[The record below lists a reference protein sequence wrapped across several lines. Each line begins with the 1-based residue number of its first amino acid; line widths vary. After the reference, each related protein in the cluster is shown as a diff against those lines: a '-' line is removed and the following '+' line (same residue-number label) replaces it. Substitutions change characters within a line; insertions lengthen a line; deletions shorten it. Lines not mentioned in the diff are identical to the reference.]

1 MPQQLPSQSLATW
14 LDQLAPAT
22 ADEPAAQATP
32 GPVENGPVENGP
44 VANAPVEERL
54 LLSVARPAM
63 ACEFEVLLNQH
74 QYPQG
79 PERALA
85 ALDLIEHL
93 ELKLSV
99 YKLHSDLSLLNRF
112 GAQRPITVCSDTLR
126 LVQLACDLHQLTG
139 GAFDLT
145 AGSLSEAWGFSRR
158 QGALPTPEQIADALQ
173 VVGSHWIDIDA
184 HSSQVALRKAGVKT
198 NPGGIGK
205 GYALDRAAAHLWDE
219 GVKDFLIHGGLSSV
233 IARGNRQHPHVG
245 GGWLVSLRHPLRMEQ
260 VLGTIRLRNQALG
273 TSGSGKQFF
282 HFGGRRYSH
291 IIDPRSGWP
300 AQGLLSATVICASGA
315 VADALATALFV
326 MGRERAVEFCAAY
339 PQISAILLEQESP
352 SGRLRIEAI
361 NVPEGQWSTADAR
374 LVD

>member
-1 MPQQLPSQSLATW
+1 MPQQLPSQTLSTW
-14 LDQLAPAT
+14 LRQLAPVA
-22 ADEPAAQATP
+22 ADEPAAPPAP
-32 GPVENGPVENGP
+32 GPI
-44 VANAPVEERL
+44 EERL
-54 LLSVARPAM
+54 LLSVARSAM

-85 ALDLIEHL
+85 ALDLVEHL

-112 GAQRPITVCSDTLR
+112 GAQRPITVCADTLR
-126 LVQLACDLHQLTG
+126 LVQLACDLHQLTA

-158 QGALPTPEQIADALQ
+158 QGALPTPEQIAEALQ
-173 VVGSHWIDIDA
+173 VVGSQWIDIDA
-184 HSSQVALRKAGVKT
+184 QRSQVALRKAGVKT

-205 GYALDRAAAHLWDE
+205 GYALDRAAGHLGHE

-233 IARGNRQHPHVG
+233 VARGDRQHPDVG
-245 GGWLVSLRHPLRMEQ
+245 GGWLVSLRHPLRLEQ

-300 AQGLLSATVICASGA
+300 AEGLLSATVICASGA

-326 MGRERAVEFCAAY
+326 MGRERAVEFCAAN
-339 PQISAILLEQESP
+339 PQISAILLEHESP

-361 NVPEGQWSTADAR
+361 NVPEGQWASANAP